1 METDSG
7 ISVNLSHFDPELSN
21 RSRQDQGVTVA
32 QIINGKLVFEGHK
45 QTLILSFILER
56 ASPPRLS
63 LPPPP
68 PPPVGLS
75 FAIREQ
81 FEEEFCDW
89 YEPGKGKKKT
99 HSRRK
104 SSTRSLHQKLVVSKN
119 NVKKETKIDMEDRA
133 KMLQYFSN
141 SNDDSQNISLHDLF
155 KGVCAFI
162 HSFVENKISTDDS
175 EDVECTELCP
185 CRTLQTRARAD
196 RCKHLLFISHHFML
210 RVILNNGQ

>member
-1 METDSG
+1 MESDSG

-32 QIINGKLVFEGHK
+32 QIINGKPGSGGNN
-45 QTLILSFILER
+45 QDIILNFILER

-119 NVKKETKIDMEDRA
+119 NVKKATEIKMDERA
-133 KMLQYFSN
+133 KYLSK
-141 SNDDSQNISLHDLF
+141 SNDDSKNISIHDLF
-155 KGVCAFI
+155 NF
-162 HSFVENKISTDDS
+162 SW
-175 EDVECTELCP
+175 
-185 CRTLQTRARAD
+185 
-196 RCKHLLFISHHFML
+196 
-210 RVILNNGQ
+210 